1 MTKYYPMCSLI
12 IPGTTDSPLVKLDN
26 ENGSIEIEGKST
38 LSDPLSFY
46 SDLLKQI
53 NNVHQNKLQTV
64 NIRLSYIN
72 TGSTKWMLFLIKQL
86 EKMAAPFNA
95 MVVNWYYEEDDESM
109 EMTGQDYQSLLKVPF
124 NLIPEQSS
132 DN

>member
-1 MTKYYPMCSLI
+1 MCSLI

-26 ENGSIEIEGKST
+26 ENGEIEIQGKST
-38 LSDPLSFY
+38 LSDPVVFY
-46 SDLLKQI
+46 SGLLEQI
-53 NNVHQNKLQTV
+53 NNMHKNKLRTL

-86 EKMAAPFNA
+86 EKMVEPINA
-95 MVVNWYYEEDDESM
+95 VVVNWYYEEDDESM
-109 EMTGQDYQSLLKVPF
+109 EMTGQDYQSMLKIPF
-124 NLIPEQSS
+124 NLIPEQAS

>member
-1 MTKYYPMCSLI
+1 MCSLI

-26 ENGSIEIEGKST
+26 ESGRIEIQGKST
-38 LSDPLSFY
+38 LCDPVVFY
-46 SDLLKQI
+46 SSLLEQI
-53 NNVHQNKLQTV
+53 NNIHKNKLRTL

-86 EKMAAPFNA
+86 EKKAEPLNT

-109 EMTGQDYQSLLKVPF
+109 EMTGQDYQSMLKIPF
-124 NLIPEQSS
+124 NLIPEQVT

>member
-1 MTKYYPMCSLI
+1 MCSLI

-26 ENGSIEIEGKST
+26 ENGRIEIEGKST
-38 LSDPLSFY
+38 LSDPVSFY
-46 SDLLKQI
+46 SDLLEQI
-53 NNVHQNKLQTV
+53 NNVHQNKLQTL
-64 NIRLSYIN
+64 NIRLTYIN
-72 TGSTKWMLFLIKQL
+72 TGSTKWILFLIRQL
-86 EKMAAPFNA
+86 EKMAEPFNA

-124 NLIPEQSS
+124 NLIPEQPT

>member
-1 MTKYYPMCSLI
+1 MCSLI

-26 ENGSIEIEGKST
+26 ENGKIEIEGKST

-46 SDLLKQI
+46 SDLLEQI
-53 NNVHQNKLQTV
+53 NNVHQNKLQTL

-72 TGSTKWMLFLIKQL
+72 TGSTKWMLHLIKQL
-86 EKMAAPFNA
+86 EKLAEPYDA

-124 NLIPEQSS
+124 NLIPEQAT

>member
-1 MTKYYPMCSLI
+1 MCSLI

-26 ENGSIEIEGKST
+26 ESGKVEIQGKST
-38 LSDPLSFY
+38 LSDPVGFY
-46 SDLLKQI
+46 SGLLEQI
-53 NNVHQNKLQTV
+53 NNMHKNKLRTL

-86 EKMAAPFNA
+86 EKMAEPLSAV
-95 MVVNWYYEEDDESM
+95 VVNWYYEEDDESM
-109 EMTGQDYQSLLKVPF
+109 EMTGQDYRSLLKIPF
-124 NLIPEQSS
+124 NLIPEQAT

>member
-1 MTKYYPMCSLI
+1 MCSLI

-26 ENGSIEIEGKST
+26 ESGRIEIQGKST
-38 LSDPLSFY
+38 LSDPVGFY
-46 SDLLKQI
+46 SGLLEQI
-53 NNVHQNKLQTV
+53 NNMHKNKLRTL

-86 EKMAAPFNA
+86 EKMAEPLSAI
-95 MVVNWYYEEDDESM
+95 VVNWYYEEDDESM
-109 EMTGQDYQSLLKVPF
+109 EMTGQDYRSLLKIPF
-124 NLIPEQSS
+124 NLIPEQAT

>member
-1 MTKYYPMCSLI
+1 MCSLI

-26 ENGSIEIEGKST
+26 ESGRIEIQGKST
-38 LSDPLSFY
+38 LSDPIGFY
-46 SDLLKQI
+46 SGLLEQI
-53 NNVHQNKLQTV
+53 NNMHKNKLRTL

-86 EKMAAPFNA
+86 EKMAEPLSAI
-95 MVVNWYYEEDDESM
+95 VVNWYYEEDDESM
-109 EMTGQDYQSLLKVPF
+109 EMTGQDYRSLLKIPF
-124 NLIPEQSS
+124 NLIPEQAT